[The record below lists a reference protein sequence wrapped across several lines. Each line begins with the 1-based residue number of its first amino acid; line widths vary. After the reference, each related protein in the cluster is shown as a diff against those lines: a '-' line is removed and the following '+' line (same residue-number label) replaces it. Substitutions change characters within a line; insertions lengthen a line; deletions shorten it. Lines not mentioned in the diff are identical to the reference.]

1 MPTLENSR
9 HELFAQ
15 ELAKGSTA
23 DAAYVAAGFSA
34 NRGNATRL
42 KANESVERR
51 VAEILSKAANRTEI
65 TVATLTERMLKIT
78 AKCEISGE
86 ANKLNIARQTIM
98 DLAKLNGVIVERRE
112 ISGPSGG
119 PIEYA
124 NLTEADVDARLA
136 GILGADQPTAP
147 APEA

>member
-34 NRGNATRL
+34 NRGHATRL

-136 GILGADQPTAP
+136 GILGADQPTAS